1 MAKMQHWI
9 GRDAQA
15 EVNCHPIILFL
26 KLGAPVDMNYYTGV
40 TLKRTAFGLGCSEPE
55 VAEELTH
62 YSQVCFL
69 LMNVPELQLEAVHQ
83 IKCLFHRFHGCSTS
97 FIKKG
102 QFTMPQILFCHKFSY
117 LYQSSES
124 SGETMLSMSG

>member
-26 KLGAPVDMNYYTGV
+26 KLGAPVEMNYYTGV
-40 TLKRTAFGLGCSEPE
+40 TQKRTAFGLGCSEPE

-83 IKCLFHRFHGCSTS
+83 IKCLFQKRGNIQWHRFHGCSTS
-97 FIKKG
+97 FIKISALNLQDCGK
-102 QFTMPQILFCHKFSY
+102 
-117 LYQSSES
+117 LYSQN
-124 SGETMLSMSG
+124 G